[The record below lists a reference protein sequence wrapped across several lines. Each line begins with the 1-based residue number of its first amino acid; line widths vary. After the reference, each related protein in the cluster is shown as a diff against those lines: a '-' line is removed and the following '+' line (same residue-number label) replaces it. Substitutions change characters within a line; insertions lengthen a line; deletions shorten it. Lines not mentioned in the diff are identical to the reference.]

1 MLYLVIGLI
10 ALGLITALLTLLM
23 RSKDNN
29 DEQPI
34 VTGSDCSSCNGTDD
48 RCEQVCMMEAA
59 TKDIEYYDDE
69 ELDQYQGRPSD
80 QYTDE
85 ETEQFAE
92 VLETLQPHEVKAWGR
107 SLTLRG
113 INMPD
118 GIKDE
123 YAVLID

>member
-1 MLYLVIGLI
+1 MLYLLIGLI
-10 ALGLITALLTLLM
+10 ALGLITALLTQLT
-23 RSKDNN
+23 RHKGDK

-34 VTGSDCSSCNGTDD
+34 VTHVSCSSCSGTND
-48 RCEQVCMMEAA
+48 RCEQECMMEAA
-59 TKDIEYYDDE
+59 TKDVEYYDDE

-80 QYTDE
+80 QYTAE

-92 VLETLQPHEVKAWGR
+92 VLETLRPQEVKTWGR

-123 YAVLID
+123 YAVLIE